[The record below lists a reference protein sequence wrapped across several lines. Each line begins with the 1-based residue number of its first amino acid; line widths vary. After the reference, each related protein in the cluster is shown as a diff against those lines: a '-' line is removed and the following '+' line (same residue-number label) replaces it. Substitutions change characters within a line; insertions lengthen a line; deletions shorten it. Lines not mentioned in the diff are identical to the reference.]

1 MNKGLSGLQDRVVF
15 EALEPRL
22 LLDGNVT
29 AKVVNGD
36 LRLTG
41 DRHGNGI
48 LIERGGTTD
57 TFIVTGQDGT
67 AVNGGLQAV
76 LTGVTDDIIVDLKGA
91 RNDIWLHDLTVPD
104 SLKVKTG
111 SGGDVI
117 TMDNVTVTGQFTMRT
132 RARDD
137 YVTITDLAVGATARI
152 TTGAG
157 DDMVDIERS
166 LFHDRLWAGFGS
178 GADYLEILSSS
189 FSNVLSISMGG
200 QDDYATWMQCWSP
213 LGGDIYGGKGDD
225 TFRDQG
231 GSTTSLPA
239 LYGFESIT

>member
-41 DRHGNGI
+41 DADLHSIEITQLGPTKFHVHGKD
-48 LIERGGTTD
+48 GTTVN
-57 TFIVTGQDGT
+57 TWTG
-67 AVNGGLQAV
+67 AVA
-76 LTGVTDDIIVDLKGA
+76 TGVTDDIIIDLKGA
-91 RNDIWLHDLTVPD
+91 VNNIWLHDLTVPD